1 MFEQAGVF
9 LCLRVVRFVLR
20 LAEQVLK
27 RQVWKKVSRI
37 TVHSVNVKS
46 RFPLILSRT
55 LLSVFRTTLEMQV
68 LVHFRKL
75 HAGVGMEHKV
85 DRHTALDHQQEHGRA
100 VFAPGEAD
108 RMELAVLRAG
118 LCQKPSR

>member
-9 LCLRVVRFVLR
+9 YACALSGSFFGLLNRYSSDRFG
-20 LAEQVLK
+20 
-27 RQVWKKVSRI
+27 KKVSRI